1 MKTVISAGNMEY
13 PLVESGKNHPP
24 KGNVQGEHQR
34 SEYRTVTGQYST
46 KKMDWIGIGENVEA
60 FHPLFCNRDKVLETN
75 LSLGPLE
82 VVVLQGVIGHAQ
94 I

>member
-46 KKMDWIGIGENVEA
+46 KKMD
-60 FHPLFCNRDKVLETN
+60 
-75 LSLGPLE
+75 
-82 VVVLQGVIGHAQ
+82 
-94 I
+94 